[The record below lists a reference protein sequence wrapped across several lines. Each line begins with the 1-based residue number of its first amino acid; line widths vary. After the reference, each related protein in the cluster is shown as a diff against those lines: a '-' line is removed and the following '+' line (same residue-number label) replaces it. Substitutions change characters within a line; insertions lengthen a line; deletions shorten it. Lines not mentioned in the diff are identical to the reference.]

1 MVFAKYLSLL
11 KKFEAKHGRMREG
24 LDNSRKNQGR
34 NVENSIME
42 KILSK
47 DGTPIAYQRS
57 GAGTPLVLVHGTL
70 GSTKRWPLLP
80 ALGEHFTVYAVD
92 RRGYGESGDAASY
105 AVEREFEDVA
115 AVVNSIGDGVNL
127 LGHSFG
133 GFCVLE
139 AALRTPHVRRLIAY
153 EPSPLPVPGELLYP
167 EGIIDRF
174 QALLDAGERENVVT
188 TMFRELVGMPPDEI
202 ELLKASPV
210 FPSMVAAAHT
220 VPRESRAEAA
230 YQFEPE
236 RFKHLNTP
244 TLLLLGGDSPAFFKT
259 TIEAW
264 HAALPNSRIVVLP
277 GQQHIAHYTA
287 PDLFVREVQAFLLEP
302 S

>member
-1 MVFAKYLSLL
+1 
-11 KKFEAKHGRMREG
+11 
-24 LDNSRKNQGR
+24 
-34 NVENSIME
+34 ME

-47 DGTPIAYQRS
+47 DGTAIAYQRS

-70 GSTKRWPLLP
+70 GSTKRWPILP

-167 EGIIDRF
+167 EGIIDHF

-220 VPRESRAEAA
+220 VPRESRAEVA

-236 RFKHLNTP
+236 RFKHLNIP

-302 S
+302 G